1 MLNMIRMELYRRFKT
16 KSLYVIWLVLA
27 AGILFTTGL
36 SADEMKTYTMEEKQI
51 SQYVLLKSGIDHKTL
66 DRLKKNSNIT
76 ALTLEKLC
84 LILDCQPNDV
94 ITFVQK

>member
-1 MLNMIRMELYRRFKT
+1 MIDYSPL
-16 KSLYVIWLVLA
+16 WH
-27 AGILFTTGL
+27 
-36 SADEMKTYTMEEKQI
+36 TMEEKQI

-94 ITFVQK
+94 ITFVQNSFNKLFFILPISSYFLSI

>member
-1 MLNMIRMELYRRFKT
+1 MAYNGRKADFLNMF
-16 KSLYVIWLVLA
+16 
-27 AGILFTTGL
+27 F
-36 SADEMKTYTMEEKQI
+36 
-51 SQYVLLKSGIDHKTL
+51 LKSGIDHKTL

>member
-1 MLNMIRMELYRRFKT
+1 MIYLKRFNESFEQEK
-16 KSLYVIWLVLA
+16 KFLV
-27 AGILFTTGL
+27 T
-36 SADEMKTYTMEEKQI
+36 
-51 SQYVLLKSGIDHKTL
+51 
-66 DRLKKNSNIT
+66 DRFKKNSNIT

>member
-1 MLNMIRMELYRRFKT
+1 MIDYSPL
-16 KSLYVIWLVLA
+16 WH
-27 AGILFTTGL
+27 
-36 SADEMKTYTMEEKQI
+36 TMEEKQI

-84 LILDCQPNDV
+84 LILDCQPNLYKNSFNKLFF
-94 ITFVQK
+94 ILPISSYILSI

>member
-1 MLNMIRMELYRRFKT
+1 MIDYSPL
-16 KSLYVIWLVLA
+16 WH
-27 AGILFTTGL
+27 
-36 SADEMKTYTMEEKQI
+36 TMEEKQI

-94 ITFVQK
+94 ITLYKNSFNKLFFILPISSYILSI

>member
-1 MLNMIRMELYRRFKT
+1 MIDYSPL
-16 KSLYVIWLVLA
+16 WH
-27 AGILFTTGL
+27 
-36 SADEMKTYTMEEKQI
+36 TMEEKQI

-84 LILDCQPNDV
+84 LILDCQPNDSFNKLFF
-94 ITFVQK
+94 ILPISSYILSI

>member
-1 MLNMIRMELYRRFKT
+1 MIDQVFNVYNGRDRVFHDF
-16 KSLYVIWLVLA
+16 SN
-27 AGILFTTGL
+27 
-36 SADEMKTYTMEEKQI
+36 
-51 SQYVLLKSGIDHKTL
+51 KTL

>member
-1 MLNMIRMELYRRFKT
+1 MAYNGRK
-16 KSLYVIWLVLA
+16 
-27 AGILFTTGL
+27 
-36 SADEMKTYTMEEKQI
+36 ADFSI
-51 SQYVLLKSGIDHKTL
+51 CSSKSGIDHKTL

>member
-1 MLNMIRMELYRRFKT
+1 MTMKLLKRLYNRGQKMSTRQVLSTNNLTLKLTAQQHDLKEVWRR
-16 KSLYVIWLVLA
+16 
-27 AGILFTTGL
+27 
-36 SADEMKTYTMEEKQI
+36 DQ
-51 SQYVLLKSGIDHKTL
+51 KSGIDHKTL

>member
-1 MLNMIRMELYRRFKT
+1 MIDYSPL
-16 KSLYVIWLVLA
+16 WH
-27 AGILFTTGL
+27 
-36 SADEMKTYTMEEKQI
+36 TMEEKQI

-84 LILDCQPNDV
+84 LILDCQPNDELPLYKNSFNKLFF
-94 ITFVQK
+94 ILPISSYILSI

>member
-1 MLNMIRMELYRRFKT
+1 MAYNGRK
-16 KSLYVIWLVLA
+16 
-27 AGILFTTGL
+27 
-36 SADEMKTYTMEEKQI
+36 ADFSICSSKKC
-51 SQYVLLKSGIDHKTL
+51 IDHKTL

>member
-1 MLNMIRMELYRRFKT
+1 MTKLKENIIYILKKYNLFINEYAINNILLHLMIT
-16 KSLYVIWLVLA
+16 
-27 AGILFTTGL
+27 
-36 SADEMKTYTMEEKQI
+36 
-51 SQYVLLKSGIDHKTL
+51 ID
-66 DRLKKNSNIT
+66 RIKKNSNIT

>member
-1 MLNMIRMELYRRFKT
+1 MIDYSPL
-16 KSLYVIWLVLA
+16 WH
-27 AGILFTTGL
+27 
-36 SADEMKTYTMEEKQI
+36 TMEEKQI

-94 ITFVQK
+94 ITFVQNSFNKLFFILPISSYILSI

>member
-1 MLNMIRMELYRRFKT
+1 MIDYSPL
-16 KSLYVIWLVLA
+16 WH
-27 AGILFTTGL
+27 
-36 SADEMKTYTMEEKQI
+36 TMEEKQI

-84 LILDCQPNDV
+84 LILDCQPNDEMLGL
-94 ITFVQK
+94 TFNDYFEYNDNEYEIVDIKYSL

>member
-1 MLNMIRMELYRRFKT
+1 MIDYSPL
-16 KSLYVIWLVLA
+16 WH
-27 AGILFTTGL
+27 
-36 SADEMKTYTMEEKQI
+36 TMEEKQI

-66 DRLKKNSNIT
+66 DRLKKNSNII

>member
-1 MLNMIRMELYRRFKT
+1 MAYNGRK
-16 KSLYVIWLVLA
+16 
-27 AGILFTTGL
+27 
-36 SADEMKTYTMEEKQI
+36 ADFSI
-51 SQYVLLKSGIDHKTL
+51 CLLKSGIDHKTL

>member
-1 MLNMIRMELYRRFKT
+1 MIDYSPL
-16 KSLYVIWLVLA
+16 WH
-27 AGILFTTGL
+27 
-36 SADEMKTYTMEEKQI
+36 TMEEKQI

-84 LILDCQPNDV
+84 LIIDCKTNDV
-94 ITFVQK
+94 ITFVKK

>member
-1 MLNMIRMELYRRFKT
+1 MIDYSPL
-16 KSLYVIWLVLA
+16 WH
-27 AGILFTTGL
+27 
-36 SADEMKTYTMEEKQI
+36 TMEEKQI

-66 DRLKKNSNIT
+66 DRLKKNST

>member
-1 MLNMIRMELYRRFKT
+1 MTMKLLKRLYNRGQK
-16 KSLYVIWLVLA
+16 
-27 AGILFTTGL
+27 
-36 SADEMKTYTMEEKQI
+36 MEEKQI

>member
-1 MLNMIRMELYRRFKT
+1 MAYNGRK
-16 KSLYVIWLVLA
+16 
-27 AGILFTTGL
+27 
-36 SADEMKTYTMEEKQI
+36 ADFSICSSKN
-51 SQYVLLKSGIDHKTL
+51 HKTL